1 MEIII
6 HRVNS
11 LKKLKKIP
19 KKYGVEIDV
28 RSFGS
33 KLILNHEPKSKGQL
47 LNNFLN
53 DYKHGTIIF
62 NIKEAGIEKEIISFA
77 KSYKI
82 KNFFLLDVE
91 HPFIIT
97 SNTRYK
103 KYLSVRFSEFEPIQL
118 ANKFK
123 KFTSWI
129 WIDTVN
135 KLPISPKDIK
145 IIKNFKSCLVSP
157 ERWNRKKDIKKYVRF
172 FKKNK
177 FIPNAIM
184 TELNYSKIWEKFL

>member
-11 LKKLKKIP
+11 LNKLKQIP

-33 KLILNHEPKSKGQL
+33 KLILNHEPKTKGQL
-47 LNNFLN
+47 LKDYLDN
-53 DYKHGTIIF
+53 YKHGTIIF
-62 NIKEAGIEKEIISFA
+62 NIKEAGIEKEIISLA
-77 KSYKI
+77 KNNEI

-97 SNTRYK
+97 SKKKYK

-135 KLPISPKDIK
+135 KLPISLNDIK
-145 IIKNFKSCLVSP
+145 IVKNFKSCLVSP
-157 ERWNRKKDIKKYVRF
+157 ERWNRKKDIKKYIKF

-177 FIPNAIM
+177 FTPNAVM
-184 TELNYSKIWEKFL
+184 TELNCSKIWEKFL

>member
-11 LKKLKKIP
+11 IKKLKQIP
-19 KKYGVEIDV
+19 NKYGVEIDV

-33 KLILNHEPKSKGQL
+33 KLILNHEPKSSGQCL
-47 LNNFLN
+47 KEYL
-53 DYKHGTIIF
+53 DRYKHGTIIF
-62 NIKEAGIEKEIISFA
+62 NIKEAGIEREIITLA
-77 KSYKI
+77 QRYAI
-82 KNFFLLDVE
+82 KDFFLLDVE

-97 SNTRYK
+97 SKKKYK
-103 KYLSVRFSEFEPIQL
+103 KYLSVRFSEFEPIEL
-118 ANKFK
+118 VNKFK

-135 KLPISPKDIK
+135 QLPLSIKDIK
-145 IIKNFKSCLVSP
+145 VVKDFKSCLVSP
-157 ERWNRKKDIKKYVRF
+157 ERWNRKKDIAKYIHF

-184 TELNYSKIWEKFL
+184 TDLNCSRNWEDF